1 MTSCWSTNITFLP
14 SGAGQ
19 FLVVS
24 LDNELFTI
32 AKARTDQGF
41 DKTMFEACTTQ
52 LHKYTTMHLKPQNEF
67 NALTEKYALL
77 LHIVQVPGALM
88 FQNLYHGPLPFIR

>member
-1 MTSCWSTNITFLP
+1 MASCWSTIITFLP

-19 FLVVS
+19 CLVVS
-24 LDNELFTI
+24 LNNELFTI
-32 AKARTDQGF
+32 AKAGTDQGF

-52 LHKYTTMHLKPQNEF
+52 LHKHTTMLLKPQNEF

-77 LHIVQVPGALM
+77 LHIMQVPGALV
-88 FQNLYHGPLPFIR
+88 FQNLYHGPPPFIR

>member
-1 MTSCWSTNITFLP
+1 VANCWSTIITFLP

-19 FLVVS
+19 CLVIS
-24 LDNELFTI
+24 LNNELFTI
-32 AKARTDQGF
+32 AKASTDQGF

-52 LHKYTTMHLKPQNEF
+52 LHKHTTMHLKPQNEF

-77 LHIVQVPGALM
+77 LHILQVPGALV
-88 FQNLYHGPLPFIR
+88 FQNLYHGPPPFFR